1 MTRLLQTTDAGLYCP
16 QGNFYIDPWRPVER
30 AVITHAHAD
39 HARPGSAAY
48 LAATSG
54 QHLMRTR
61 LGADI
66 DLQCLDYG
74 ETLTENGVTVSLH
87 PAGHV
92 LGSAQ
97 IRLEYQG
104 EVAVVAGDY
113 KVTPDPTCAT
123 FEPVK
128 CHTFVTESTF
138 GLPIY
143 RWETSEEIFAGVDR
157 WWRAN
162 RDAKKTS
169 VIFAYALG
177 KAQRVMAGVDASI
190 GPIYLHGATE
200 VVTRAYRASGVALP
214 ETKPVS
220 AESRKHEFAGS
231 LVIAPPSAAG
241 TPWMRKF
248 EPYSDAM
255 ASGWMRVRGTRRR
268 RALDRGF
275 VLSDHADWPGLLW
288 AIEATGPT
296 TSS

>member
-16 QGNFYIDPWRPVER
+16 QGNFHIDPWRPVER

-74 ETLTENGVTVSLH
+74 ETIAENGVTVSLH

-123 FEPVK
+123 FSRSSATRSSPNRHSA
-128 CHTFVTESTF
+128 CRFT
-138 GLPIY
+138 
-143 RWETSEEIFAGVDR
+143 AGR
-157 WWRAN
+157 R
-162 RDAKKTS
+162 AKKS
-169 VIFAYALG
+169 SP
-177 KAQRVMAGVDASI
+177 ASI
-190 GPIYLHGATE
+190 AGGGPTATPRRRGYCRCGRQRLKLPGFWFGPRVGVLPAFGEFTGGA
-200 VVTRAYRASGVALP
+200 VVTPRPGDRVFVVAGDQVV
-214 ETKPVS
+214 PVS
-220 AESRKHEFAGS
+220 
-231 LVIAPPSAAG
+231 
-241 TPWMRKF
+241 
-248 EPYSDAM
+248 
-255 ASGWMRVRGTRRR
+255 
-268 RALDRGF
+268 
-275 VLSDHADWPGLLW
+275 
-288 AIEATGPT
+288 
-296 TSS
+296 